1 MNALLAVAS
10 TRVNAPVI
18 VGQVLR
24 GGATNSARGAGRF
37 IANAVANARRAGAT
51 GVIRCRLDSA
61 FYTHKV
67 VAAALRSK
75 AQFSI
80 TARMDKAVEKAITS
94 IPEKAWISIKY
105 PKAIFDEEQQRWIS
119 DAQVAETTYTAF
131 RSLSRKHH
139 VQAGLIVRRVKRL
152 NPATAGEGQK
162 SLFKLYRYHA
172 VFTNS
177 PAPMLVAEA
186 EHRDHAIVEQV
197 ISDLKDSALAHFPS
211 ASKNANAA
219 WLAARSSPTT

>member
-1 MNALLAVAS
+1 
-10 TRVNAPVI
+10 
-18 VGQVLR
+18 
-24 GGATNSARGAGRF
+24 
-37 IANAVANARRAGAT
+37 
-51 GVIRCRLDSA
+51 
-61 FYTHKV
+61 
-67 VAAALRSK
+67 
-75 AQFSI
+75 
-80 TARMDKAVEKAITS
+80 MDKAVEKAITS

-186 EHRDHAIVEQV
+186 EHRDHAIIEQV